1 MNTSE
6 QGIRTEGAKDALVD
20 IASIVAV
27 VLIGL
32 VVLVLTHPRFGTD
45 LGTVW
50 LDHGTH
56 SNQVVAHESAG
67 S

>member
-6 QGIRTEGAKDALVD
+6 QGIRSQGAKDALVD

-32 VVLVLTHPRFGTD
+32 VVMVLAHPRLGTEFGT
-45 LGTVW
+45 GW
-50 LDHGTH
+50 LDQVTQ
-56 SNQVVAHESAG
+56 SNQVAHESAG
-67 S
+67 R

>member
-1 MNTSE
+1 MDMSLQE
-6 QGIRTEGAKDALVD
+6 IPSQSVKDAFFD

-32 VVLVLTHPRFGTD
+32 VVLVLMNPRIGTD

-50 LDHGTH
+50 LHQNAQSHAAAHGT
-56 SNQVVAHESAG
+56 AAR
-67 S
+67 

>member
-1 MNTSE
+1 MNTSQ
-6 QGIRTEGAKDALVD
+6 QGMRSQETKDALVD

-32 VVLVLTHPRFGTD
+32 VVLVLAHPRFGTD

-50 LDHGTH
+50 LDRGTQ
-56 SNQVVAHESAG
+56 SNQVAHESAG
-67 S
+67 R